1 MNNSVQLGAGLG
13 LKPEHYSQAY
23 AGPSDIWYEVHCEN
37 YMVDG
42 GPRITWLDAIRQ
54 RHPISLHGVSLSL
67 ASDSLPEPQQL
78 ARFRAVVDRF
88 EPVLVSEHLAWSQWQ
103 GNYYPDLLP
112 FPRTSAALKRIIDNV
127 SCTQDALGRQIAIEN
142 PTHYLTISDHQW
154 DEIDFLQ
161 ALSKASGCGLLLD
174 INNVYLSAN
183 NLGFDAG
190 AYLDRFPAAAIME
203 IHLAG
208 FQPDEASGLL
218 IDSHNN
224 PVSHEVWQLFERLI
238 KRIGPR
244 PTLIER
250 DDQLPDFAALLSER
264 ELAQQILA
272 RWGKSL

>member
-1 MNNSVQLGAGLG
+1 MNNAVQLGAGLG

-23 AGPSDIWYEVHCEN
+23 SGPTDIWYEVHCEN

-67 ASDSLPEPQQL
+67 ASDSLPDPQQL
-78 ARFRAVVDRF
+78 ARFRAAVDRF
-88 EPVLVSEHLAWSQWQ
+88 EPALVSEHLAWSQWQ

-112 FPRTSAALKRIIDNV
+112 FPRTSAALKHIIDNV

-142 PTHYLTISDHQW
+142 PTHYLAMSEHQW

-161 ALSKASGCGLLLD
+161 ALSKSSGCGLLLD

-190 AYLDRFPAAAIME
+190 SYLDRFPAEAIME

-208 FQPDEASGLL
+208 FQSDNDSELL
-218 IDSHNN
+218 IDSHDS
-224 PVSHEVWQLFERLI
+224 PVSREVWQLYERLI

-250 DDQLPDFAALLSER
+250 DDRLPDFSVLLSER
-264 ELAQQILA
+264 GLAQQILA
-272 RWGKSL
+272 RWRKP